1 MSACNKKP
9 RRIAPKPVSVVPKPV
24 SVVETD
30 NNENHSN
37 EEKWLNSL
45 VAEIFDDKSTAAQQQ
60 QPLQIAEYQH
70 DPCRAVEQ
78 GQQFQP
84 RTVDESTASHGL
96 FRTYAAKRPL
106 DDISSTFNKLS
117 KVDYNPK
124 SSRVL
129 QSLLP
134 GVEYPITSARVATT
148 RYGRRIVCD
157 LADGSSV
164 FLPARFA
171 QMSDQQ
177 LAELNRT
184 QHSIIYHG
192 LETNMYNVTYH
203 NVECIPSIN
212 KEVQ

>member
-1 MSACNKKP
+1 MSGSNKKP
-9 RRIAPKPVSVVPKPV
+9 RRIAPKPAPV
-24 SVVETD
+24 AET
-30 NNENHSN
+30 ENRLNQVN

-45 VAEIFDDKSTAAQQQ
+45 VAGIFDDDSTSIQQS
-60 QPLQIAEYQH
+60 QPLQIMEYQH
-70 DPCRAVEQ
+70 EPCQTVEQ
-78 GQQFQP
+78 RQQFQQ
-84 RTVDESTASHGL
+84 RAADESTPTDEYPHA
-96 FRTYAAKRPL
+96 YAVRRPL

-124 SSRVL
+124 SSRML
-129 QSLLP
+129 QSLHL
-134 GVEYPITSARVATT
+134 GVEYPIVGARVATT

-157 LADGSSV
+157 LTDGSSV

-203 NVECIPSIN
+203 NVECIPCVN
-212 KEVQ
+212 KQV